1 MSRAVNLAALVLASS
16 AGPGFA
22 QSHADHAAHMGH
34 HTATP
39 QSECQAEAARHRA
52 MGHAVP
58 EDSCAPENSAP
69 VDHADMDH
77 GAMDHNA
84 MDHASMGHGQMDHAT
99 MDHSGMDH
107 SDMNHGSVSN
117 QSPEIPIA
125 PPPASAGSG
134 PPTAA
139 DAIWALFSIASNTG
153 RTRARTVICGTAMPG
168 MAATS
173 TGSGSNPKA
182 KERSARG
189 WKAPM
194 SRCSTGARSIPIS
207 ISRRAFG
214 RI

>member
-99 MDHSGMDH
+99 KQMM
-107 SDMNHGSVSN
+107 
-117 QSPEIPIA
+117 
-125 PPPASAGSG
+125 
-134 PPTAA
+134 
-139 DAIWALFSIASNTG
+139 
-153 RTRARTVICGTAMPG
+153 VIK
-168 MAATS
+168 S
-173 TGSGSNPKA
+173 
-182 KERSARG
+182 R
-189 WKAPM
+189 
-194 SRCSTGARSIPIS
+194 RCSWR
-207 ISRRAFG
+207 FG
-214 RI
+214 KLRHLQVCS